1 MIKVYGDKSSRY
13 ALIVY
18 YLTFENICSER
29 KIIRFF
35 NSNNLKEL
43 WQMKKDI
50 ESQSLNKQVVCECS
64 IYDYKLSKYLVHE

>member
-1 MIKVYGDKSSRY
+1 MIKSYGDKSSRY
-13 ALIVY
+13 VLIVY

-50 ESQSLNKQVVCECS
+50 ESQ
-64 IYDYKLSKYLVHE
+64 